1 MEIKLNKV
9 DNEKLNKLLEVND
22 NNLNLSDLLTF
33 YFENLAR
40 GINKKDIEAITKL
53 NHFSKK
59 DGFFYLLLNILNL
72 DSQDR
77 DTLLLAKSYLYQNIY
92 QLNINRYQ
100 NNPYLRKIAFNK
112 ASNKEIKLI
121 NDCYLP
127 YEGFPLFDVFVEEDN
142 YFKENYSIGFFE
154 EKYNFQAITHSNT
167 TWMSIIPNEIET
179 MKDDIE
185 IVKGNVLVYGLGL
198 GYFAY
203 MVSLKSDVNKITIVE
218 KDSKIIDLF
227 NRIILPQFENKNKII
242 LVNEDAFSFEK
253 NCKEQFDYAYV
264 DLYHGSNDG
273 IEIYLKFK
281 QLELRSQNY
290 LYWLEN
296 SLINVIRRNLITII
310 FEHVNNM
317 NCSYTASSNF
327 NDQIINNL
335 YDIIKDKTFSSYQE
349 IHNLLTS
356 ENIKK
361 IVKLHKLF

>member
-1 MEIKLNKV
+1 MKIKLNKI
-9 DNEKLNKLLEVND
+9 DNERLLKLLSVNE
-22 NNLNLSDLLTF
+22 NNLNLSELLSL
-33 YFENLAR
+33 YFEKLAR
-40 GINKKDIEAITKL
+40 GINKKDVEAITKL
-53 NHFSKK
+53 NQFSNK
-59 DGFFYLLLNILNL
+59 DGFFYLLLDLLNL
-72 DSQDR
+72 DIQDQ
-77 DTLLLAKSYLYQNIY
+77 DTLLLAKDFLYDNIY
-92 QLNINRYQ
+92 QLDINRYL
-100 NNPYLRKIAFNK
+100 NNPYLKNISFKN
-112 ASNKEIKLI
+112 SVNKEIKLI

-127 YEGFPLFDVFVEEDN
+127 YEGFPLFDVFVDENN
-142 YFKENYSIGFFE
+142 YFKENYSIGYFDK
-154 EKYNFQAITHSNT
+154 KYIFQAITHSST

-179 MKDDIE
+179 MKEDIKK
-185 IVKGNVLVYGLGL
+185 VKGNVLVYGLGL

-203 MVSLKSDVNKITIVE
+203 MISLKDDVNKITIIE

-227 NRIILPQFENKNKII
+227 NKVILPQFKYKNKIKI
-242 LVNEDAFSFEK
+242 INDDAFTFEK
-253 NCKEQFDYAYV
+253 NSEEQFDFAYV

-281 QLELRSQNY
+281 QLELRSKNY

-317 NCSYTASSNF
+317 NCSYTTSKNI

-349 IHNLLTS
+349 IHDLLTS

-361 IVKLHKLF
+361 IVKIYKLI